1 MKQVVCRQ
9 DELGPGQMRTVPKGR
24 TSVVVI
30 CTEKGE
36 YYAVRGVC
44 PHQGGMLGAGQLT
57 SLTVSDVPGTYQFA
71 KHGEVLRCPWH
82 SFDFDVTTG
91 RCVSDPRLR
100 VKTYPVRVEDGHVVV
115 DLN

>member
-9 DELGPGQMRTVPKGR
+9 DEVAPGAMRVFMKGKVPI
-24 TSVVVI
+24 VVL
-30 CTEKGE
+30 CNEQSE
-36 YYAVRGVC
+36 YYAVRGIC

-57 SLTVSDVPGTYQFA
+57 SLTVSDEPGVYELT

-82 SFDFDVTTG
+82 SFDYDVTTG

-100 VKTYPVRVEDGHVVV
+100 LKIYPVHLENGYIVV
-115 DLN
+115 DLS

>member
-9 DELGPGQMRTVPKGR
+9 GELGPGQMRTITKGQAP
-24 TSVVVI
+24 VVVV
-30 CTEKGE
+30 CNAKNE

-57 SLTVSDVPGTYQFA
+57 SLTVSDEPGRYELA

-82 SFDFDVTTG
+82 SFDYDVTTG

-100 VKTYPVRVEDGHVVV
+100 VKTYPVHIEDGYVVV
-115 DLN
+115 DLG